1 MRGDA
6 DERAALLTMPAGAVN
21 EEVRAAT
28 EESIFLRAEI
38 NVDNPRGALK
48 LTERNEQVAEMRSH
62 LARSSS
68 ITVPNS

>member
-1 MRGDA
+1 MSETPMRGDA

-28 EESIFLRAEI
+28 EESIASREI

-48 LTERNEQVAEMRSH
+48 LTERR
-62 LARSSS
+62 RF
-68 ITVPNS
+68 

>member
-28 EESIFLRAEI
+28 EESMAIMKEI
-38 NVDNPRGALK
+38 LMQGEAWRRGETGEK
-48 LTERNEQVAEMRSH
+48 
-62 LARSSS
+62 ARSSS
-68 ITVPNS
+68 VGDS

>member
-28 EESIFLRAEI
+28 EESIASREI
-38 NVDNPRGALK
+38 NVDNPWGR
-48 LTERNEQVAEMRSH
+48 
-62 LARSSS
+62 
-68 ITVPNS
+68 

>member
-28 EESIFLRAEI
+28 EESIFLRAGRLMWIILGGVKTYGTGRES
-38 NVDNPRGALK
+38 G
-48 LTERNEQVAEMRSH
+48 
-62 LARSSS
+62 
-68 ITVPNS
+68 